1 MTKFLVVGD
10 VHGDISFASAVCRA
24 AESLDITNIFQ
35 VGDFGVWD
43 HTDDGVYFL
52 DKLNENSSRRG
63 THWYVTLGNHE
74 NYDSIERYQAVA
86 TRSDFIPLRDNI
98 TVLGNKTAVF
108 EMDGVKFASV
118 GGAYSIDKYA
128 RTEGVSWWRQEEI
141 KFSDIALLEELVGIT
156 GPVDILFT
164 HDSPTTLPE
173 WEGFIK
179 DDPYSHGHR
188 KMLDRVG
195 EIARPSFWFHGHYH
209 RAAQY
214 QFNDAHVVALGANPD
229 AMPWTTPTRQH
240 NSVAVVTVDESGISW
255 DYNHEWA
262 YA

>member
-1 MTKFLVVGD
+1 MVVGD

-35 VGDFGVWD
+35 VGDFGIWD

-52 DKLNENSSRRG
+52 DKLNENSSLRG
-63 THWYVTLGNHE
+63 VNWYVTLGNHE
-74 NYDSIERYQAVA
+74 NYDRVENYQAL
-86 TRSDFIPLRDNI
+86 TTQTFIPVRDHI
-98 TVLGNKTAVF
+98 TILGNKTAVF
-108 EMDGVKFASV
+108 DMDGVKFASV

-128 RTEGVSWWRQEEI
+128 RIEGKSWWRNEEI
-141 KFSDIALLEELVGIT
+141 KFSDILMLQNLIDIT
-156 GPVDILFT
+156 GRVDILFT

-173 WEGFIK
+173 WDGFIK
-179 DDPYSHGHR
+179 DDPYSQGHR

-195 EIARPSFWFHGHYH
+195 EIARPAFWFHGHYH
-209 RAAQY
+209 RAVQY
-214 QFNDAHVVALGANPD
+214 QFGDAHVVGLGANPE
-229 AMPWTTPTRQH
+229 AMPWGMPKHQH

-262 YA
+262 YV